1 MNENIKCI
9 KIPKTCPVCGGKT
22 EIIKDN
28 ESKILIC
35 TNDNCK
41 GKLLGKLV
49 HFCSKN
55 AINIEGMS
63 EATLQFLIDKGWI
76 KSFKDIYKLDYYRQN
91 WKEYDGFGD
100 KSVDKLLDAIENSR
114 KTTLDRFIYSL
125 SIPQIGRSTSKD
137 IAKYCHNS
145 IDEFTFIIE
154 NTSLEFAAIDGVG
167 VSATTSLDDWW
178 NTNRDMFYELKE
190 EFIFSSKKENGN
202 VSVDL
207 SGKIFVI
214 TGSLNHYK
222 NRDELV
228 SVIES
233 MGGKVSGSVSA
244 KTSYLINNDAQSS
257 SSKNQKAKQL
267 NIPIIS
273 EEDFIN
279 MIS

>member
-63 EATLQFLIDKGWI
+63 EATLQFLIDKGWV

-100 KSVDKLLDAIENSR
+100 KSVDKLLDAIEDSR
-114 KTTLDRFIYSL
+114 NTTLDRFIYSL
-125 SIPQIGRSTSKD
+125 SIPQIGRSASKD
-137 IAKYCHNS
+137 IAKFFNNNYEEFKMYGTTINYTQIDGFGESMNNS
-145 IDEFTFIIE
+145 LHKWLSENHIMMEELAKEFTF
-154 NTSLEFAAIDGVG
+154 
-167 VSATTSLDDWW
+167 
-178 NTNRDMFYELKE
+178 
-190 EFIFSSKKENGN
+190 KKEKNN
-202 VSVDL
+202 NSLVDL
-207 SGKIFVI
+207 SGKTFVI
-214 TGSLNHYK
+214 TGSLIHYK

-244 KTSYLINNDAQSS
+244 KTSYLINNDSQSS